1 MTIRR
6 QVTLQRRAAST
17 STFGDDNGTW
27 SDVSALGASISVLS
41 SAELVRGG
49 REVDAFVLR
58 FEIPRGPISTTITT
72 NDRIV
77 FNNIAYNVSA
87 VNSIGI
93 RGGMVIVVGEE

>member
-6 QVTLQRRAAST
+6 QVTLQRRAAGT

-27 SDVSALGASISVLS
+27 EDISALGASISVLS
-41 SAELVRGG
+41 SAELVRGN

-58 FEIPRGPISTTITT
+58 FELPRGPISTTITT
-72 NDRIV
+72 EDRLV
-77 FNNIAYNVSA
+77 FNNIIYNVSA

-93 RGGMVIVVGEE
+93 RGGTVVVIGEE